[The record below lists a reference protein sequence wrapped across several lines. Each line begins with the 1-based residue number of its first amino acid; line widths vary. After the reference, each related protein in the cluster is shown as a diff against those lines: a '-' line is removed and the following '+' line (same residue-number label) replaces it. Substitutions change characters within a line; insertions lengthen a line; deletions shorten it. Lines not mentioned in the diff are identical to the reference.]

1 MFINIEDKMFS
12 NNNKFNA
19 QRGVNATVPA
29 GVIEKENESQLDLGD
44 EHWVDNGSTTVLGAA
59 QSDNLSP
66 TDGQAQ
72 RNLSSTWDNN
82 NVEAGS
88 NPGFPDNFAD
98 WSHFSVTA
106 SDKPFGNA
114 VNSQRDVEVLRN
126 FAPVIADPTR
136 LANFDNASRPYR
148 SNSVDS
154 DATSTSSNLS
164 DDSDLDE
171 WVVISDEEVRSAQR
185 KGWKEALAEHGAVVK
200 QKLAKW
206 VGADPNKEFFEWS
219 SKQQIHACGIVGGLL
234 IAGAPIIIAGAGII
248 GIGAVVLGGMFGVG
262 FLLFGGLSAIG
273 IAGVKTVQGFN
284 WTAKAVSEGTK
295 IATRKI
301 TSGVSNTAG
310 TVGAKIQSL
319 STTTDYQ
326 DKLRRL
332 TNTQNK
338 SHDKVEDEFQKQVS
352 GDKNL
357 SRKDRKVITKAV
369 LKKIVSILDSEIKN
383 IEGEKLMAEATGDKE
398 KVAKAVETLD
408 LLKQQKELFD
418 GLKPGKAYKL
428 FSGQKTS
435 ISNKDRYLFTIA
447 VAGNSN
453 AIIDVIGAEVQKAS
467 GLANNALNAAGKP
480 DRSVFYGNDDSGVES
495 DATFTSLSESL
506 PESRRSSYASEH
518 TEDRATPLVTSS
530 PHVPSY
536 GTFTEGSPVHGNNLL
551 KPNLGEISQ
560 NRLRTTGFR
569 DALVHNGQ
577 PQSFVTGTSDN
588 VRQFTGAALETCL

>member
-1 MFINIEDKMFS
+1 MPYNTKNDK
-12 NNNKFNA
+12 KLNA
-19 QRGVNATVPA
+19 QRNDSSITSSNASDDVAELRDFDDVPVVVTKKVNELYANTSRR
-29 GVIEKENESQLDLGD
+29 ISQ
-44 EHWVDNGSTTVLGAA
+44 DNPFLELFNGNT
-59 QSDNLSP
+59 
-66 TDGQAQ
+66 Q
-72 RNLSSTWDNN
+72 RNPSQIGGDNN
-82 NVEAGS
+82 DVESDAG
-88 NPGFPDNFAD
+88 FTDNFAD

-106 SDKPFGNA
+106 SHEPFGDA
-114 VNSQRDVEVLRN
+114 VNNQRGVKVLRN

-200 QKLAKW
+200 QKLAKL

-518 TEDRATPLVTSS
+518 TEDRATPLVTS
-530 PHVPSY
+530 
-536 GTFTEGSPVHGNNLL
+536 
-551 KPNLGEISQ
+551 
-560 NRLRTTGFR
+560 RL
-569 DALVHNGQ
+569 N
-577 PQSFVTGTSDN
+577 
-588 VRQFTGAALETCL
+588 